1 MAFPAT
7 DFSHGICNPEFV
19 GLTHDI
25 QSTIA
30 QAADSAWY
38 VAILTGRVHHQAGML
53 GTGLHQQPVCLAVKA
68 SSGTEVSIS
77 VPLPFLL
84 VLRSK
89 PAFAVSSAIDACH
102 VLLAYSQQQ

>member
-7 DFSHGICNPEFV
+7 DFSHGICNPKFA

-30 QAADSAWY
+30 DSAWY
-38 VAILTGRVHHQAGML
+38 VAILAGRVHRQAGML
-53 GTGLHQQPVCLAVKA
+53 GTGLHQQPACLAVKA
-68 SSGTEVSIS
+68 SSGKEVCIS
-77 VPLPFLL
+77 VPLQFLL

-89 PAFAVSSAIDACH
+89 PACAVSSAIDACH

>member
-7 DFSHGICNPEFV
+7 DFSHGVCNPKFA

-38 VAILTGRVHHQAGML
+38 VAILAGRVHRQAGML
-53 GTGLHQQPVCLAVKA
+53 GTGLHQQPACLAVKA
-68 SSGTEVSIS
+68 SSGKEVCIS
-77 VPLPFLL
+77 VPLQFLL

-89 PAFAVSSAIDACH
+89 PACAVSSAIDTCH